1 MALAT
6 NGAAQA
12 AAARAL
18 HGLLARRGAARPP
31 HLNDPEIRELLLA
44 TLRAARPG
52 ALLVQELELAGQ
64 GRADVAAIGRR
75 FVEGYEIKSAADSMR
90 RLTTQVPAYGRI
102 FDWCT
107 LVTSR
112 SHMAHAARTLPPWWG
127 LTLVEHGR
135 LELARPP
142 QQNLEARA
150 VRLLW
155 SGELRKLITQRGL
168 RQQAIETGRRHGRS
182 CKCHPSRFDKWT
194 MIEVL
199 ATLPAAELG
208 PIACEIL
215 KAREGWRLPDG
226 RSVEGAKLRAAQ
238 AKRSTPRRA
247 V

>member
-1 MALAT
+1 V
-6 NGAAQA
+6 
-12 AAARAL
+12 
-18 HGLLARRGAARPP
+18 
-31 HLNDPEIRELLLA
+31 NDPEIRELLLG

-52 ALLVQELELAGQ
+52 ALLVQELEIDGQ
-64 GRADVAAIGRR
+64 GRADVAAIGQR
-75 FVEGYEIKSAADSMR
+75 FIEGYEIKSAADSMR

-135 LELARPP
+135 LELARVP
-142 QQNLEARA
+142 QQNPEARA

-168 RQQAIETGRRHGRS
+168 RQQAIETGRRLGRG

-199 ATLPAAELG
+199 AELPPDELG
-208 PIACEIL
+208 PIVCSL
-215 KAREGWRLPDG
+215 LRARVDWRLPDG
-226 RSVEGAKLRAAQ
+226 RSVEGARIRSAQ